1 LHADI
6 SPDRATFSPAGASK
20 PFVTRLVE
28 ISVPDS
34 ILARARA
41 GDAGAQQFIY
51 TAVAAATL
59 TLIRRFVGPGA
70 TAQDLFQ
77 DTMMVM
83 YERLGEF
90 RGEAPLGAWL
100 RQIAISK
107 CLGHLRSPWNRV
119 RLQLVAIETQVDPV
133 PAPLTTPSTAA
144 ESLDIERA
152 LARLAPTAR
161 AVVWMYE
168 VEGYTHE
175 EIARAFGRSV
185 SFSKSQL
192 ARAHARLRAWVAPQG
207 TESHAH

>member
-1 LHADI
+1 M
-6 SPDRATFSPAGASK
+6 
-20 PFVTRLVE
+20 TRLVE
-28 ISVPDS
+28 ISVPEAVV
-34 ILARARA
+34 ARACS
-41 GDAGAQQFIY
+41 GDAGAQQCIY

-83 YERLGEF
+83 FERLGEF

-107 CLGHLRSPWNRV
+107 CLQYLRSPWNRA
-119 RLQLVAIETQVDPV
+119 RLHLVALEAQVDPV
-133 PAPLTTPSTAA
+133 PALLTTPATCADA
-144 ESLDIERA
+144 LDIERA
-152 LARLAPTAR
+152 LARLTPTAR

-192 ARAHARLRAWVAPQG
+192 SRAHARLRACIAPQG

>member
-1 LHADI
+1 
-6 SPDRATFSPAGASK
+6 
-20 PFVTRLVE
+20 VTRLVE
-28 ISVPDS
+28 ISVPDEV
-34 ILARARA
+34 LARARA

-70 TAQDLFQ
+70 NAQDLFQ

-107 CLGHLRSPWNRV
+107 CLGYLRSPWNRV
-119 RLQLVAIETQVDPV
+119 RLHLVAIETQLDPV
-133 PAPLTTPSTAA
+133 PAALTTPSTCA

-192 ARAHARLRAWVAPQG
+192 ARAHARLRACVAPQG

>member
-1 LHADI
+1 
-6 SPDRATFSPAGASK
+6 
-20 PFVTRLVE
+20 VTRLVE
-28 ISVPDS
+28 ISVPEAV
-34 ILARARA
+34 LARARC

-83 YERLGEF
+83 YERLDEF
-90 RGEAPLGAWL
+90 RGEAPFGAWL

-107 CLGHLRSPWNRV
+107 CLRYLRSPWSRA
-119 RLQLVAIETQVDPV
+119 RLHLVALESQDDPV
-133 PAPLTTPSTAA
+133 PALLTTPATSA
-144 ESLDIERA
+144 EALDIERA

-192 ARAHARLRAWVAPQG
+192 SRAHARLRAWATPLG